1 MRIIIPHIIMI
12 AMILGFHP
20 NALGGPVPDPE
31 GDIVVQVQ
39 QQVGSQEQC
48 LGQGCLGEKEPE
60 PETEPEQEPEPA
72 VAATTTPALT
82 QVRLLVKPIKGKTP
96 LMNYTESVQYCK
108 DMPGGEPFI
117 PKTSED
123 RQMYMNDSFSLLG
136 VEDFMWLPL
145 NDLSTEGQLQW
156 SNGDD
161 AMTDAQEIPWL
172 EDIFM
177 NTQEAPGE
185 NIDCVI
191 IVGPAGGLV
200 TMNNCAG
207 PDTNGDGE
215 SEKIYPM
222 ICEIKMNVSDEEQ
235 MLLEKI
241 SSLGSIEIIED
252 TN

>member
-1 MRIIIPHIIMI
+1 MRISIPHIIMI
-12 AMILGFHP
+12 AMILTFHP
-20 NALGGPVPDPE
+20 NALGDPVPDPE
-31 GDIVVQVQ
+31 GDIVVQVK
-39 QQVGSQEQC
+39 QQVVSQEC

-72 VAATTTPALT
+72 VATTTPALT
-82 QVRLLVKPIKGKTP
+82 QVRLLVKPIKGQTP

-161 AMTDAQEIPWL
+161 AMTNAQEFPWM
-172 EDIFM
+172 EEMFM

-185 NIDCVI
+185 KMDCVI

-200 TMNNCAG
+200 MMGKCAG
-207 PDTNGDGE
+207 VDKNGGGE
-215 SEKIYPM
+215 YEKIYPM